1 MPSSLTSFFLGL
13 AALGSVLLQRGHE
26 LLEGLFI
33 FNPQLEEHFALSLEL
48 FNPAH
53 QLLETSLVV
62 HLLLLCLESVD
73 LLDVNIG
80 GGLGWIVVV
89 CHQFILGEALVL
101 HAPQIET
108 SIFVSRA
115 ELQVKELFGVS
126 YLSHNL

>member
-108 SIFVSRA
+108 SVFVSRA

>member
-80 GGLGWIVVV
+80 VGLLWIVVV
-89 CHQFILGEALVL
+89 CHPFMLGESLVF
-101 HAPQIET
+101 HARQIET
-108 SIFVSRA
+108 SVFVSRA
-115 ELQVKELFGVS
+115 
-126 YLSHNL
+126 

>member
-80 GGLGWIVVV
+80 GGLGWIVIV

-108 SIFVSRA
+108 SVFVSRA

>member
-80 GGLGWIVVV
+80 GGLGWIVIV

-108 SIFVSRA
+108 SVFVSRA

-126 YLSHNL
+126 YLFHYL

>member
-108 SIFVSRA
+108 SVFVSRA

-126 YLSHNL
+126 YLFHYL

>member
-62 HLLLLCLESVD
+62 HLLLLCLESAD

-108 SIFVSRA
+108 SVFVSRA
-115 ELQVKELFGVS
+115 ELQVKELLGIS

>member
-62 HLLLLCLESVD
+62 HRLLLSLESVD

-80 GGLGWIVVV
+80 VGLLWIVVV
-89 CHQFILGEALVL
+89 CHPFMLGESLVF

-108 SIFVSRA
+108 SVFVSRA

-126 YLSHNL
+126 YLLHYL

>member
-80 GGLGWIVVV
+80 GGLGWIVIV

-108 SIFVSRA
+108 SVFVSRA

-126 YLSHNL
+126 YLLHYL

>member
-1 MPSSLTSFFLGL
+1 MSSSLISFFLGL
-13 AALGSVLLQRGHE
+13 SALGSVILQQGQQ

-33 FNPQLEEHFALSLEL
+33 FNPLLEEHFALSLEL

-73 LLDVNIG
+73 LLGVNIG
-80 GGLGWIVVV
+80 IGLGWIVIV
-89 CHQFILGEALVL
+89 CHQFILGEALVF
-101 HAPQIET
+101 HAAQIET
-108 SIFVSRA
+108 SVFVSRA
-115 ELQVKELFGVS
+115 ELQVKELLGIS

>member
-62 HLLLLCLESVD
+62 HLLLLCLESAD

-108 SIFVSRA
+108 SVFVSRA

-126 YLSHNL
+126 YLLHYL

>member
-108 SIFVSRA
+108 SVFVSRA

-126 YLSHNL
+126 YLLHYL